1 MPSRRADGT
10 LVFKIIYWGPSLGG
24 KTTALEWIYKNEG
37 LASGKLQSITDPTGR
52 TLFFDRV
59 VAKVSNVVFQTYT
72 VAGQRRHK
80 FQRRTVLKGADA
92 LIFVWDSSPDQ
103 WEENIWSLKELLQFY
118 GPKIMSPDGG
128 KSQGEIPFVMQANK
142 RDVENPTPLEKIKE
156 VMEKAGL
163 GNCLIYETI
172 AVTGVNVKR
181 GFVYAAREAVLR
193 HYMRVQKGGPVDY
206 TPEEPDE
213 AQNQGGPAPSAAPP
227 APPAPP

>member
-10 LVFKIIYWGPSLGG
+10 LVFKIIYWGPTLGG

-80 FQRRTVLKGADA
+80 FQRKTVLKGADA
-92 LIFVWDSSPDQ
+92 IIFVWDSSPDQ
-103 WEENIWSLKELLQFY
+103 WEENIWSLKELLDFY
-118 GPKIMSPDGG
+118 GSKIVSPDGG
-128 KSQGEIPFVMQANK
+128 KTPGEIPFVMQANK

-193 HYMRVQKGGPVDY
+193 HYMRVQKGGPIEY
-206 TPEEPDE
+206 STEETDE
-213 AQNQGGPAPSAAPP
+213 SKRVPPNGNASPAS
-227 APPAPP
+227 